1 MKNTLMG
8 RELGT
13 YFVFADVPYVPM
25 DHVKRGI
32 KRALKNFGY
41 TSAILSFINMS
52 KHNCI
57 TKEKFD
63 ELYKTN
69 EESEERTDLSVG
81 EDLETFIG
89 NIKTDKIN
97 RNWFP
102 TGEDH
107 QKTFL
112 LCLLDKNERSKLE
125 QKDEAFMRTFN
136 NKYLIINPSADVPE
150 AEWKASESNM
160 KFSWSSCY
168 RDTFIIDL

>member
-1 MKNTLMG
+1 MG

-89 NIKTDKIN
+89 NIKTGEMN
-97 RNWFP
+97 RNTFT
-102 TGEDH
+102 TGKDH

-112 LCLLDKNERSKLE
+112 LCLLDKTERSKLE
-125 QKDEAFMRTFN
+125 QKDEAFIRTFTC
-136 NKYLIINPSADVPE
+136 YPSTFFPVDVPE
-150 AEWKASESNM
+150 AEWKASESNL
-160 KFSWSSCY
+160 KFSKSNCY
-168 RDTFIIDL
+168 RYTFIID